1 MKLIR
6 DIELLGILISKELK
20 VRYKSSFLG
29 YLWAAANPFAFAC
42 VYYIAFK
49 AIMRIEMENYA
60 IFLLSGMFPWLWLSN
75 ALHAASN
82 SFRNNISLVKY
93 VALPR
98 YILPL
103 SNVAHEAIHFFFALP
118 VLVFF
123 ILFTGGQFYVSW
135 LWQAPALIL
144 LQFALLYPFALIF
157 SLLNVFVHDVEY
169 LIGIGLSML
178 FFLTPIVY
186 PISMAPDAYRL
197 YFELSPLA
205 ALIELWRG
213 VLLQGQFYLDDFRLS
228 LYTGCIAG
236 GFALILY
243 RRTRARIG
251 ELL

>member
-1 MKLIR
+1 MLFV
-6 DIELLGILISKELK
+6 LLSKELK

-29 YLWAAANPFAFAC
+29 YLWAVANPFAFAC

-49 AIMRIEMENYA
+49 IIMRIEMENYA

-75 ALHAASN
+75 ALQAATH

-118 VLVFF
+118 VLVSF
-123 ILFTGGQFYVSW
+123 IVFTGGQFYVSW
-135 LWQAPALIL
+135 LWQVPALIL

-157 SLLNVFVHDVEY
+157 SLLNVFVRDVEY
-169 LIGIGLSML
+169 LIGISLSML

-186 PISMAPDAYRL
+186 PITMAPDAYRL

-213 VLLQGQFYLDDFRLS
+213 VLLQGQFYLDDFMLP

-236 GFALILY
+236 GLALVLY
-243 RRTRARIG
+243 RKTCARIG